1 MATYALIIDGKVNN
15 TIVWDGPESSP
26 MEFGDGVTYAEIPDG
41 DGNSPSIGWS
51 YDGKTF
57 SAPPLTDEQIAA
69 NTQAAI
75 DANTSLKQ
83 ALIAQATVAIAPL
96 QDAVDLEEA
105 TDAETASLKA
115 WKQYRVALNRI
126 DASTAEDVT
135 WPIKP
140 S

>member
-1 MATYALIIDGKVNN
+1 MATYALIEDGVVTN

-26 MEFGDGVTYAEIPDG
+26 MEFGEGVTFAEIPDG
-41 DGNSPSIGWS
+41 DGNSPSMGWS
-51 YDGKTF
+51 YDGKLF
-57 SAPPLTDEQIAA
+57 SAPPLTDDEIAA

-96 QDAVDLEEA
+96 QDAVDLDEA
-105 TDAETASLKA
+105 TDVETASLKS

-126 DASTAEDVT
+126 DANTAEGIT
-135 WPIKP
+135 WPTKP